1 MIIRGHNHFI
11 CYFFDHV
18 CFHFPFTMVLSK
30 CKGSRQK
37 QITTKSSLHFE
48 EISILLSCPST
59 DSKIVCAAPNLLCH
73 TKIYLDIVLVP
84 NFLCQTKR
92 WFAFKG
98 GFMSE
103 DTGWFL
109 HCQNKY
115 SKSLSWAENLN
126 FPPKSVNNLFKFSSQ
141 DLIWNICSGNVKIL
155 QYLLI

>member
-37 QITTKSSLHFE
+37 QITKKSSLHFE

-92 WFAFKG
+92 WFA
-98 GFMSE
+98 
-103 DTGWFL
+103 L
-109 HCQNKY
+109 
-115 SKSLSWAENLN
+115 SKCSFSASTKLFWVSLIKEGSRMEHL
-126 FPPKSVNNLFKFSSQ
+126 LSS
-141 DLIWNICSGNVKIL
+141 LMIWNFNLGGTTWDQNYTPGVDFL
-155 QYLLI
+155 DHDLL